1 MSRYVDP
8 TELMEGQIMQQEYNV
23 SPTPQYS
30 LGKIL
35 AIWAAA
41 AVPMA
46 ILGWVVAPALASGSP
61 TGRQAFTIR
70 VIALTVG
77 LIWQFV
83 LAMII
88 VYREE
93 GDLRWATIRRR
104 LWLNTPKDPK
114 TGQPR
119 ARLWLWLVP
128 LLILIAVWELGLHAP
143 LDTLWVTVFPF
154 FAEPA
159 GFSGRELFASP
170 EAQAQLVGAWGVLAL
185 FAVNALFNTF
195 LGEEFLLRGV
205 LLPKMQ
211 GVFGKWDWLANGVL
225 FGVYHLHQPWGI
237 PGNIVS
243 ATFLE
248 SYPARRFR
256 SVWIAIIVHSA
267 QSVYFL
273 FLLLVLVL
281 GLA

>member
-1 MSRYVDP
+1 
-8 TELMEGQIMQQEYNV
+8 MQQEQNV
-23 SPTPQYS
+23 ATIPQYS
-30 LGKIL
+30 VGKIL

-46 ILGWVVAPALASGSP
+46 ILGWVVAPALVFGSP
-61 TGRQAFTIR
+61 TGRQAFTSR
-70 VIALTVG
+70 VMALTVG

-88 VYREE
+88 VYREA
-93 GDLRWATIRRR
+93 GDLRWATICRR

-128 LLILIAVWELGLHAP
+128 LVILSAVWELALHEP
-143 LDTLWVTVFPF
+143 LDTLWVKLFPF

-159 GFSGRELFASP
+159 GFGGRELFESP
-170 EAQAQLVGAWGVLAL
+170 EARAQLVGAWPFLAL
-185 FAVNALFNTF
+185 YMLNAVFNTF
-195 LGEEFLLRGV
+195 LGEELLLRGV

-225 FGVYHLHQPWGI
+225 FGMYHLHQPWGI

-243 ATFLE
+243 AAFLE
-248 SYPARRFR
+248 SYPARRFQ
-256 SVWIAIIVHSA
+256 SVWMSIIVHSA
-267 QSVYFL
+267 QSVFFL
-273 FLLLVLVL
+273 FLLLGLVL

>member
-1 MSRYVDP
+1 
-8 TELMEGQIMQQEYNV
+8 METYFRATAAAEKV
-23 SPTPQYS
+23 EQYS
-30 LGKIL
+30 LARIL
-35 AIWAAA
+35 GIWALAT
-41 AVPMA
+41 VPMA

-61 TGRQAFTIR
+61 TGRQAFTSR
-70 VIALTVG
+70 VMALTVG

-104 LWLNTPKDPK
+104 LWLTTPKDPQ
-114 TGQPR
+114 TGQPGG
-119 ARLWLWLVP
+119 RLWLWLVP
-128 LLILIAVWELGLHAP
+128 LVILITVWELGLHAP
-143 LDTLWVTVFPF
+143 LDTLWVKVFPL

-159 GFSGRELFASP
+159 GFSGRELLASR
-170 EAQAQLVGAWGVLAL
+170 EAQAQLVGAWGFLAL
-185 FAVNALFNTF
+185 FALNALFNSF
-195 LGEEFLLRGV
+195 LGEELLLRGV

-225 FGVYHLHQPWGI
+225 FGLYHLHQPWGI

-243 ATFLE
+243 AIFLE
-248 SYPARRFR
+248 SYPTRGFR

-267 QSVYFL
+267 QSVF
-273 FLLLVLVL
+273 FLLLLLGLVL